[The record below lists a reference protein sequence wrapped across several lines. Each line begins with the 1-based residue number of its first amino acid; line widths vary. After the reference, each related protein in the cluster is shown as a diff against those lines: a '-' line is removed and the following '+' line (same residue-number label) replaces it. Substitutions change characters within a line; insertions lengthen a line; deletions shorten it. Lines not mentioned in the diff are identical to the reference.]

1 MNHLTY
7 RLAVQAT
14 LAALL
19 AAATATAAAAA
30 GDDDPLAA
38 PGGLA
43 GGHVHEHDAAQ
54 LDIARDGGRVVL
66 RFRAAA
72 QAVVGF
78 ERAPR
83 TEDERAALAVAAAT
97 LGRASPSF
105 RWPSAAKCKV
115 VGTTLEVPV
124 TAKVQGDDHDHDH
137 GAGEEHD
144 HAGEEHADYAATWTV
159 DCAVPAALTA
169 VYVDLARHLQP
180 RVKLRVNVASDT
192 GQAQLEWAA
201 PATERV
207 PLQ

>member
-1 MNHLTY
+1 MNHLTC
-7 RLAVQAT
+7 RLAV
-14 LAALL
+14 LAALAALPIAAHSSGADIL
-19 AAATATAAAAA
+19 A
-30 GDDDPLAA
+30 DA
-38 PGGLA
+38 PA
-43 GGHVHEHDAAQ
+43 HEHDAAQ

-83 TEDERAALAVAAAT
+83 NENERAALAVAAAT

-105 RWPSAAKCKV
+105 RWPAAAQCKV
-115 VGTTLEVPV
+115 TSTTLEVPGAAQV
-124 TAKVQGDDHDHDH
+124 HADEHGHDH
-137 GAGEEHD
+137 
-144 HAGEEHADYAATWTV
+144 EEHADYVASWTV

-169 VYVDLARHLQP
+169 VWVDLARHLQP
-180 RVKLRVNVASDT
+180 RVKLRVNIASDT